1 MADETIGVR
10 EPKGR
15 AVLRKTELPSPPD
28 AAPGREIDDDF
39 LKTALDRA
47 ESAFARERENIEQ
60 AYEDLEFR
68 AGEQWPSYARQAR
81 EKSKRPILT
90 VNRIP
95 QFVRQVTGDIRLMK
109 PAIKAVPVDSRAS
122 APVAELISGMIRY
135 IENRS
140 EAQSAYA
147 LAADSQVTC
156 GIGHWRVTTEYA
168 EETTFNQEIRIV
180 QIDDGVSVLW
190 DPDSTLPTREDA
202 RWCLV
207 PVDMSRHAFAER
219 YPDVPVEDFRFFDGR
234 YHEYWFGEDFV
245 RVAEYWERRPA
256 KRRLAL
262 LPDGSIDDLT
272 CVDEETIEML
282 RAQGARIEERDGH
295 KIFRSL
301 ITIGHVLEEPC
312 EWSGRMIPIVPVIG
326 EEVRIG
332 RRIVRHGIVRFAKDA
347 QRMYNYF
354 RSTQTEVVAL
364 APKAPWI
371 GTERNFK
378 DYIDRWETANEEAW
392 PYLPYT
398 PDPLNGGV
406 SPQRNAPP
414 VTSPGLSEGVQLAD
428 NDMKAVT
435 GLYDASL
442 GAQSNEIS
450 GVAIR
455 ARQSE
460 GDVGT
465 VCYVQNFARAIRHT
479 GRILVDLIPH
489 IYDTERMVQVI
500 GEDGRTDTI
509 IINKAAAPPE
519 LAEDAEEPLNVGTEE
534 GEPLPGAYAG
544 EAGNEQAPVKTKP
557 YGGNV
562 LNDVTVGAY
571 GITVDT
577 GPSYSTRRAEAK
589 DGMAQFIQA
598 APQVAPLILDLFAKA
613 QDWPLANEIAER
625 IETVLPPAIQA
636 TLAQRRGVAPMPMRP
651 IPGAMPPPPPMAP
664 VPPPPVPPAPPMSPM
679 PGAPGPVGF
688 PGAPVPPPVMM
699 AEIQADVAKAEAAKR
714 TAELGV
720 AAKSIDL
727 EMKRMELAAKAAENG
742 GAGIAPDVLREI
754 VDELARQRGMIE
766 EIVARS
772 GPPVPQR

>member
-1 MADETIGVR
+1 MTEEPTGTR
-10 EPKGR
+10 QPKGR
-15 AVLRKTELPSPPD
+15 AMLRKAELPSQPE
-28 AAPGREIDDDF
+28 ATAPQRAIDDDF
-39 LKTALDRA
+39 LKLALDRA
-47 ESAFARERENIEQ
+47 ETAFARERENIAQ

-68 AGEQWPSYARQAR
+68 AGEQWPAYARQAR
-81 EKSKRPILT
+81 ERSKRPILT

-109 PAIKAVPVDSRAS
+109 PAIKAVPVDARGTTE
-122 APVAELISGMIRY
+122 VAELISGMMRY

-190 DPDSTLPTREDA
+190 DPDATLPTREDA
-202 RWCLV
+202 KWCLV
-207 PVDMSRHAFAER
+207 PVDMSRRAFCER
-219 YPDVPVEDFRFFDGR
+219 YPDVPVEQFRFFDGR

-245 RVAEYWERRPA
+245 RVAEYWEKRPA

-262 LPDGSIDDLT
+262 LPNGAIDDLT
-272 CVDEETIEML
+272 CVDEETVEAL

-301 ITIGHVLEEPC
+301 ITIGHVLEGPR
-312 EWSGRMIPIVPVIG
+312 EWAGRMIPIVPVIG

-398 PDPLNGGV
+398 PDPLNGGA

-414 VTSPGLSEGVQLAD
+414 VTSPGLSEGVALAD

-435 GLYDASL
+435 GIYDASL

-455 ARQSE
+455 ARQGE

-465 VCYVQNFARAIRHT
+465 VCYVQNFTRAIRHT

-500 GEDGRTDTI
+500 GEDGRADTI
-509 IINKAAAPPE
+509 VINKASAPAE
-519 LAEDAEEPLNVGTEE
+519 LGEEADEPLDLGAREGGQTESAE
-534 GEPLPGAYAG
+534 GEGA
-544 EAGNEQAPVKTKP
+544 NDTAPTTPKP
-557 YGGNV
+557 RGCAV
-562 LNDVTVGAY
+562 LNDVTIGAY
-571 GITVDT
+571 DITIDT
-577 GPSYSTRRAEAK
+577 GPGYSTRRAEAK

-598 APQVAPLILDLFAKA
+598 APQVAPLILDLYAKA

-636 TLAQRRGVAPMPMRP
+636 ALARRRGFGPMPAVPGSVLSRP
-651 IPGAMPPPPPMAP
+651 VMPAT
-664 VPPPPVPPAPPMSPM
+664 PAPPVSPM
-679 PGAPGPVGF
+679 AAMASLGGPVGF
-688 PGAPVPPPVMM
+688 PGAAVPPPVAIVEM
-699 AEIQADVAKAEAAKR
+699 QADLAKAEAAKR

-727 EMKRMELAAKAAENG
+727 EIKRMDLAAKAGEV
-742 GAGIAPDVLREI
+742 GAASGMASDVLREI
-754 VDELARQRGMIE
+754 VEELARQRGMIE
-766 EIVARS
+766 AIVASAAPR
-772 GPPVPQR
+772 PKN